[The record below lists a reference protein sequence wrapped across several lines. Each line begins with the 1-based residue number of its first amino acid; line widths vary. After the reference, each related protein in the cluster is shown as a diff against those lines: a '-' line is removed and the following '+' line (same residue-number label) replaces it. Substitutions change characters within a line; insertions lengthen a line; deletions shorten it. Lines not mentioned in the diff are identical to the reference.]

1 MYVAVFCKTMYVIL
15 FVKQSLCRL
24 VEVLSEGCV
33 ASEELVCEVVI
44 TLGSFAHGMLP
55 PPPCGLWI
63 VCSCWCVVIGTAD
76 DVCAVV
82 RSRALPVLVRGEE
95 GEGLPVLVGRGRGCL
110 CWLEEGEGLPV
121 LVRGGEGLP
130 VLVRGGGGAACAG

>member
-1 MYVAVFCKTMYVIL
+1 M
-15 FVKQSLCRL
+15 
-24 VEVLSEGCV
+24 LSEGGV

-44 TLGSFAHGMLP
+44 TLGSFAHGKLPPPPPP
-55 PPPCGLWI
+55 PPPCGRWI

-95 GEGLPVLVGRGRGCL
+95 GEGLPVR
-110 CWLEEGEGLPV
+110 LEEREG
-121 LVRGGEGLP
+121 GW
-130 VLVRGGGGAACAG
+130 GGGGRRRWEGGGVGGGGDWEEVGGGRGGA